1 MQLTNNLR
9 KSIASLDSA
18 RHRRDEGLFKVEGLK
33 MVSDTIGRFPLRYL
47 MVAKSAVSEVVSRL
61 GATVADRIIP
71 CTRQDLER
79 MSSLTTPREVI
90 AVYELPGSEAIPTI
104 IPDRLYLALDDIRD
118 PGNMGTIIRTALWM
132 GVTDILC
139 SRECVDLYNPKVLQS
154 TMGAVA
160 RVNVSY
166 CDLPEVLSALPG
178 MEVYGTFLDGDN
190 IYKSP
195 LTPGGVI
202 VVGNEGHGIS
212 PAVEA
217 CVTRRLTIPAFGPGY
232 PGESLNAAMATGIVM
247 SEFRRRL

>member
-1 MQLTNNLR
+1 MDLTNNLR
-9 KSIASLDSA
+9 KSVASLDSA
-18 RHRRDEGLFKVEGLK
+18 RHRRDQGLFKVEGLK
-33 MVSDTIGRFPLRYL
+33 MVTDTIGRFRLRYL
-47 MVAKSAVSEVVSRL
+47 MVAKSAVPEVISRL
-61 GATVADRIIP
+61 GVTVAGKLIP

-90 AVYELPGSEAIPTI
+90 AVYELPDCDTVPVI
-104 IPDRLYLALDDIRD
+104 IPGRLYLALDDIRD

-139 SRECVDLYNPKVLQS
+139 SRECVDIFNPKVLQS

-166 CDLPEVLSALPG
+166 CDLPEVLSSLHG
-178 MEVYGTFLDGDN
+178 VEIYGTFLDGDN
-190 IYKSP
+190 IYTTP

-217 CVTRRLTIPAFGPGY
+217 CVTRRLTIPAFGHGY
-232 PGESLNAAMATGIVM
+232 PGESLNAAMASGIVM